1 MTMKQK
7 ETATACLFHLLE
19 TDRTLSDF
27 PAVCRRL
34 HVVPGELNETLLRE
48 TGISGEELI
57 LRQRV
62 E

>member
-1 MTMKQK
+1 MKQK
-7 ETATACLFHLLE
+7 ESATDRLFRLLE
-19 TDRTLSDF
+19 TERALSDF

-34 HVVPGELNETLLRE
+34 HVLPGELNEMLLRE

-57 LRQRV
+57 LRQRA

>member
-1 MTMKQK
+1 MKQT
-7 ETATACLFHLLE
+7 ESITTRLFRLLE
-19 TDRTLSDF
+19 TEPAFSDF

-34 HVVPGELNETLLRE
+34 HVLPGELNETLLRE
-48 TGISGEELI
+48 VGISGEELI

>member
-1 MTMKQK
+1 MNRQDSVLTSMFRQ
-7 ETATACLFHLLE
+7 LE
-19 TDRTLSDF
+19 ADRSLSDF

-34 HVVPGELNETLLRE
+34 HVLPGELNETLLRE
-48 TGISGEELI
+48 VGISGEELI